1 MDNETYVKLAAEAID
16 LRIPPERL
24 AGTVLNFERSAALAK
39 LLLEFDL
46 PFESQPAPLYRP

>member
-1 MDNETYVKLAAEAID
+1 MDSETYVKLAAEAIN
-16 LRIPPERL
+16 LPIPPERL

-39 LLLEFDL
+39 LLMEFEL

>member
-39 LLLEFDL
+39 LLMEFEL
-46 PFESQPAPLYRP
+46 PFDAQPAPLYRP

>member
-1 MDNETYVKLAAEAID
+1 MDSETYVKLAAEAID

-39 LLLEFDL
+39 VLMEFDL

>member
-1 MDNETYVKLAAEAID
+1 MDTETYVKLAAEAID
-16 LRIPPERL
+16 LHIPPERL

-39 LLLEFDL
+39 LLMEFDL